1 MARGIEDALQARDGE
16 EAVAI
21 TINAERPRKGVFEVY
36 PNPSA

>member
-1 MARGIEDALQARDGE
+1 VARGIEDALQARDGE
-16 EAVAI
+16 GAVAI